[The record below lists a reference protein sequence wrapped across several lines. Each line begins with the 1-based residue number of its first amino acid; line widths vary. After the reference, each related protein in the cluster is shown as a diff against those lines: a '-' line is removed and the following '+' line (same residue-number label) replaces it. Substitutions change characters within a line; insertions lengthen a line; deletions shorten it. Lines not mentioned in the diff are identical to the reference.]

1 MSTDLNVNF
10 LGIRM
15 KTPIIAASGTFGFGV
30 EYKDYMDLSQIG
42 AISCKGIAIT
52 PWDGNE
58 GVRIAETSS
67 GILNCIGLENP
78 GTNVFKKRYLPE
90 LKKYDVPVICNIVG
104 RNIEEYGM
112 AA

>member
-52 PWDGNE
+52 PWDSNE
-58 GVRIAETSS
+58 RRSYRR
-67 GILNCIGLENP
+67 
-78 GTNVFKKRYLPE
+78 NVIRNTELHWPRKSRY
-90 LKKYDVPVICNIVG
+90 
-104 RNIEEYGM
+104 
-112 AA
+112 

>member
-1 MSTDLNVNF
+1 MEQFPVKGLLLR
-10 LGIRM
+10 LG
-15 KTPIIAASGTFGFGV
+15 
-30 EYKDYMDLSQIG
+30 
-42 AISCKGIAIT
+42 
-52 PWDGNE
+52 DGNE

-112 AA
+112 AAKALSVEGVDAFEVNISCPNVKCGGIAFGSDPHMAQK

>member
-42 AISCKGIAIT
+42 AISCKGLLL
-52 PWDGNE
+52 
-58 GVRIAETSS
+58 R
-67 GILNCIGLENP
+67 L
-78 GTNVFKKRYLPE
+78 GTVMKAFVSQKRHQ
-90 LKKYDVPVICNIVG
+90 
-104 RNIEEYGM
+104 EY
-112 AA
+112 

>member
-42 AISCKGIAIT
+42 AIS
-52 PWDGNE
+52 
-58 GVRIAETSS
+58 
-67 GILNCIGLENP
+67 
-78 GTNVFKKRYLPE
+78 
-90 LKKYDVPVICNIVG
+90 
-104 RNIEEYGM
+104 
-112 AA
+112 

>member
-30 EYKDYMDLSQIG
+30 EYKDYMALSQIG

-67 GILNCIGLENP
+67 GILNCNGLENP
-78 GTNVFKKRYLPE
+78 GTPAPPPRFLSE
-90 LKKYDVPVICNIVG
+90 F
-104 RNIEEYGM
+104 
-112 AA
+112 

>member
-52 PWDGNE
+52 P
-58 GVRIAETSS
+58 
-67 GILNCIGLENP
+67 
-78 GTNVFKKRYLPE
+78 GTVMKAFVSQKRHQ
-90 LKKYDVPVICNIVG
+90 
-104 RNIEEYGM
+104 EY
-112 AA
+112 